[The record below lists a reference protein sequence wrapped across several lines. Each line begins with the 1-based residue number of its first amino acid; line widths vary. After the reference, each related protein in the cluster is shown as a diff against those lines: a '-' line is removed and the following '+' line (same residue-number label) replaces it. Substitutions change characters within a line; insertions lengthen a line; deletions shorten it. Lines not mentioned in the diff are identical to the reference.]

1 MTVEKPRIGVYICD
15 CGLNILGVVDVPAV
29 VRYAATFDNVVAAKE
44 YKYMCS
50 DPGQDLIKKDIKEL
64 KLNRVVVASC
74 TPTLHER
81 TFRTTVSTAGLN
93 PFLFHMV
100 NIREAVSW
108 VTVDKKRATE
118 KAKILVKAGVMRVT
132 LQEPLEPKTEPVAPG
147 ILVIGGGIA
156 GIHAS
161 LALANAGTKVHLV
174 EREPSIGGNMA
185 RFDKTFPT
193 LDCSSCILTPKMTT
207 LKVHP
212 NINLYSYSE
221 VVGVEGYVGN
231 FDVTIER
238 KPRYVNEELCIGC
251 LKCIEACVFKDARFP
266 NDFDLGL
273 AKRKP
278 IYIPFPQAVPTKV
291 LIDPDDCLFLK
302 LGKCKQTC
310 VDACE
315 KDAIDFEQKPER
327 VNLKVGSIIVATGF
341 KTFDPTRK
349 PQYGYGVLPNV
360 FTALEAER
368 LLSPTGPT
376 EGIPLLKDGTMPKTI
391 GIIHCIGSRDENTNV
406 YCSKVC
412 CMYSLKLAHLVK
424 ERTGAEVYNFYID
437 MRTTGKGYEEFYK
450 KLLEEGVRFVRGRV
464 AELTTAPLSP
474 GEKGKLIVRV
484 EDTLAGYVRRIPVD
498 MAILSV
504 GLEPQNDAQELRRM
518 LNLSCGKEGFL
529 MELHPKLAPVSTATD
544 GIYIAGA
551 CQGPKDIPDTVAQA
565 GAAASEA
572 LALVHRGMVEIE
584 PYVAVTNEDLCS
596 GCQICVGLCP
606 YFAIEY
612 DAEKKVSRVK
622 DVMCKGCG
630 VCVAAC
636 PSGAIDQKHF
646 RDAFVLAEV
655 AGVI

>member
-1 MTVEKPRIGVYICD
+1 
-15 CGLNILGVVDVPAV
+15 
-29 VRYAATFDNVVAAKE
+29 
-44 YKYMCS
+44 
-50 DPGQDLIKKDIKEL
+50 
-64 KLNRVVVASC
+64 
-74 TPTLHER
+74 
-81 TFRTTVSTAGLN
+81 
-93 PFLFHMV
+93 
-100 NIREAVSW
+100 
-108 VTVDKKRATE
+108 
-118 KAKILVKAGVMRVT
+118 
-132 LQEPLEPKTEPVAPG
+132 
-147 ILVIGGGIA
+147 
-156 GIHAS
+156 
-161 LALANAGTKVHLV
+161 
-174 EREPSIGGNMA
+174 
-185 RFDKTFPT
+185 
-193 LDCSSCILTPKMTT
+193 
-207 LKVHP
+207 
-212 NINLYSYSE
+212 
-221 VVGVEGYVGN
+221 
-231 FDVTIER
+231 
-238 KPRYVNEELCIGC
+238 
-251 LKCIEACVFKDARFP
+251 
-266 NDFDLGL
+266 
-273 AKRKP
+273 
-278 IYIPFPQAVPTKV
+278 
-291 LIDPDDCLFLK
+291 
-302 LGKCKQTC
+302 
-310 VDACE
+310 
-315 KDAIDFEQKPER
+315 
-327 VNLKVGSIIVATGF
+327 
-341 KTFDPTRK
+341 
-349 PQYGYGVLPNV
+349 VLPNV

-376 EGIPLLKDGTMPKTI
+376 EGIPRLQNGTMPKTV

-464 AELTTAPLSP
+464 AELTIAPLSE

-518 LNLSCGKEGFL
+518 LNLSCGKDGFL
-529 MELHPKLAPVSTATD
+529 IELHPKLAPVSTATD

-572 LALVHRGMVEIE
+572 LALVHRGKVEIE
-584 PYVAVTNEDLCS
+584 PYVAVTNEELCS
-596 GCQICVGLCP
+596 GCQVCVGLCP
-606 YFAIEY
+606 YYAIEY